1 MTKRLALAVA
11 LSLAIAGCKQPAAT
25 APAVDTPVAA
35 TAKAAP
41 ATPENGAWGVDLA
54 NMDTSIKP
62 GDDFY
67 SYVNGKWNQ
76 RTEIPDDK
84 VEVGGLAALQ
94 DKALVQTK
102 ALLEAAA
109 ADSNAAAGSEVKK
122 LGDWY
127 ATFMDEAALDKAGF
141 APIKPELDAIDAV
154 TTHAQLIDL
163 FARSHGAI
171 GIRPIAIEVEADRN
185 MVGKMRPSIGISGL
199 MLGARD
205 FYLEPAYAPVRQ
217 AQQAHIARLLAIGGF
232 DEAEARAKRVQ
243 DLEIRIARIT
253 LPAAELRDDNKQNN
267 VVVPAEL
274 ARMAP
279 GIDWPKYLAATG
291 VGAPEKVIVPT
302 PSSLKAM
309 AGLATTHSLEA
320 WKDYLRYTTLLATAK
335 YLPKPARDEMFAF
348 YGKQLGGQ
356 QVATPR
362 WQDAILDVGGRG
374 LPLSDP
380 LSKLYVERYVAADA
394 RPKAKAMI
402 DNLVAAFDARLANLE
417 WMAPETRAGAR
428 EKLAKVTLKAIYPD
442 VWNTADGLEVVRGDA
457 IGNARR
463 AAAFRYQDQLKQ
475 LQVYPDRRQFL
486 QPVFLV
492 NAYANTVWNE
502 IVFLAAIV
510 QPPAFDPAADDAVN
524 YGAMGAIIGHEISHL
539 FDDKGRTSDGDG
551 LLRDW
556 WTTQDAQRFTAVA
569 TRLQEQVGAYEPL
582 PGKKVNGPLTL
593 GESIADLAG
602 LVVAHDAY
610 KRSLGGKE
618 APVLDGFT
626 GDQRFFLAYGQ
637 AWRWKGRDAA
647 VDRLLKTDP
656 HPPSAIRPNTVRNID
671 AWYQAFNVQ
680 PGDKLYLKPED
691 RVRPW

>member
-1 MTKRLALAVA
+1 MKISVLALA
-11 LSLAIAGCKQPAAT
+11 LTLAIVGCKQPAAT
-25 APAVDTPVAA
+25 APAADTPVAA
-35 TAKAAP
+35 KPAP
-41 ATPENGAWGVDLA
+41 AKPENGAWGVDLA
-54 NMDTSIKP
+54 NMDTAIKP

-76 RTEIPDDK
+76 RTEIPADK
-84 VEVGGLAALQ
+84 VEVGGLASLQ
-94 DKALVQTK
+94 DKSLQQTK

-109 ADSNAAAGSEVKK
+109 ADTNAAAGSEVKK

-127 ATFMDEAALDKAGF
+127 ATYMDEAALDKAGF

-154 TTHAQLIDL
+154 STHAQLIDL
-163 FARSHGAI
+163 FARTHGAI
-171 GIRPIAIEVEADRN
+171 GLRPIAVAVDADRN
-185 MVGKMRPSIGISGL
+185 MVGKMRPSIETSAVV
-199 MLGARD
+199 LGARE
-205 FYLEPAYAPVRQ
+205 FYLEPAYAPLRQ
-217 AQQAHIARLLAIGGF
+217 AQQAHIARMLKIGGF
-232 DEAEARAKRVQ
+232 DDAEARASRIQ
-243 DLEIRIARIT
+243 DLETRIARLT
-253 LPAAELRDDNKQNN
+253 LPAAELRDDTKKNN
-267 VVVPAEL
+267 VVTVAEL
-274 ARMAP
+274 AKMAP
-279 GIDWPKYLAATG
+279 GMDWPKYIAATG
-291 VGAPEKVIVPT
+291 AGAPDKVIVPT
-302 PSSLKAM
+302 PASLKDM
-309 AGLATTHSLEA
+309 VGLATTHSLEA

-335 YLPKPARDEMFAF
+335 YLPKPARDEVFEF
-348 YGKQLGGQ
+348 YGKQLAGQ
-356 QVATPR
+356 QVPSPR
-362 WQDAILDVGGRG
+362 WQDAIFDVGGQG

-380 LSKLYVERYVAADA
+380 LSKLYVERYVPADA

-402 DNLVAAFDARLANLE
+402 DNLVAAFDARLAKLE

-428 EKLAKVTLKAIYPD
+428 EKLAKVSLKAIYPD

-457 IGNARR
+457 LGNARR
-463 AAAFRYQDQLKQ
+463 AAAFRHKEQMKQ

-492 NAYANTVWNE
+492 NAYANTIWNE

-539 FDDKGRTSDGDG
+539 FDDKGRNSDGDG

-556 WTTQDAQRFTAVA
+556 WTAQDAQRFTAA
-569 TRLQEQVGAYEPL
+569 TRRLQDQVGAYEPL
-582 PGKKVNGPLTL
+582 PGKKVNGALTL

-610 KRSLGGKE
+610 KRSLGGKD
-618 APVLDGFT
+618 APVVDGFT

-637 AWRWKGRDAA
+637 AWRWKGRDAT

-691 RVRPW
+691 RVRLW

>member
-1 MTKRLALAVA
+1 MKISVLALA
-11 LSLAIAGCKQPAAT
+11 LTLAIAGCQQPAAT
-25 APAVDTPVAA
+25 APAAETPVAA
-35 TAKAAP
+35 KPAP
-41 ATPENGAWGVDLA
+41 AKPENGAWGVDLA
-54 NMDTSIKP
+54 NMDTAIKP

-67 SYVNGKWNQ
+67 AYVNGKWNQ

-84 VEVGGLAALQ
+84 VEVGGLASLQ
-94 DKALVQTK
+94 DKALQQTH

-109 ADSNAAAGSEVKK
+109 ADTGAAAGSEVKK
-122 LGDWY
+122 IGDWY
-127 ATFMDEAALDKAGF
+127 ATYMDEAALDKAGF
-141 APIKPELDAIDAV
+141 APIKPELDAIDALS
-154 TTHAQLIDL
+154 THQQLIDL
-163 FARSHGAI
+163 FARTHGAI
-171 GIRPIAIEVEADRN
+171 GLRAITVAVDADRN
-185 MVGKMRPSIGISGL
+185 MVGKMRPSIETSAVV
-199 MLGARD
+199 LGARE
-205 FYLEPAYAPVRQ
+205 FYLEPAYAPLRQ
-217 AQQAHIARLLAIGGF
+217 AQQAHIARMLTIGGF
-232 DEAEARAKRVQ
+232 DDAEARASRIQ
-243 DLEIRIARIT
+243 DLETRIARLT
-253 LPAAELRDDNKQNN
+253 LPAAELRDDTKKNN
-267 VVVPAEL
+267 VVTVAEL
-274 ARMAP
+274 AKMAP

-291 VGAPEKVIVPT
+291 AGAPDKVIVPT
-302 PSSLKAM
+302 PASLKDM
-309 AGLATTHSLEA
+309 ATLVTTHSLEA
-320 WKDYLRYTTLLATAK
+320 WKDYLRYTTLVAVAK
-335 YLPKPARDEMFAF
+335 YLPKPARDEVFAF
-348 YGKQLGGQ
+348 YGKQLAGQ
-356 QVATPR
+356 QVPSPR
-362 WQDAILDVGGRG
+362 WHDAIFDIGGQG

-380 LSKLYVERYVAADA
+380 LSKLYVERYVAAEA

-428 EKLAKVTLKAIYPD
+428 EKLAKVSLKAIYPD

-457 IGNARR
+457 LGNARR
-463 AAAFRYQDQLKQ
+463 AAAFRHKVQMKQ

-492 NAYANTVWNE
+492 NAYANTIWNE

-539 FDDKGRTSDGDG
+539 FDDKGRNSDGDG

-556 WTTQDAQRFTAVA
+556 WTAQDAQRFTAA
-569 TRLQEQVGAYEPL
+569 TRRLQDQVGAYEPL
-582 PGKKVNGPLTL
+582 PGTRVNGALTL

-637 AWRWKGRDAA
+637 AWRWKGRDAT

-656 HPPSAIRPNTVRNID
+656 HPPSAIRPNTVRNVD

-691 RVRPW
+691 RVRLW

>member
-1 MTKRLALAVA
+1 MKRLVLAVA
-11 LSLAIAGCKQPAAT
+11 MSLAIAACKPST
-25 APAVDTPVAA
+25 AP
-35 TAKAAP
+35 AAP
-41 ATPENGAWGVDLA
+41 ATSVTAAKPAAAKPENGAWGIDLS
-54 NMDTSIKP
+54 NMDASIKP

-76 RTEIPDDK
+76 RTVIPDDK

-94 DKALVQTK
+94 DKALAQTK
-102 ALLEAAA
+102 VLLEEAAA
-109 ADSNAAAGSEVKK
+109 DGTAAAGSEVKK

-141 APIKPELDAIDAV
+141 APIKQELDAIDAV
-154 TTHAQLIDL
+154 SSHAQLIDL
-163 FARSHGAI
+163 FARNHGAI
-171 GIRPIAIEVEADRN
+171 GMRPLAVDVDADRN
-185 MVGKMRPSIGISGL
+185 IVGKMRPSIGVSGL
-199 MLGARD
+199 TLGARD

-217 AQQAHIARLLAIGGF
+217 AQLAHIARLLEIGGF
-232 DEAEARAKRVQ
+232 DDAEARAKRVQ
-243 DLEIRIARIT
+243 DLEVRIARLT

-267 VVVPAEL
+267 VVLPAEL
-274 ARMAP
+274 AKMAP
-279 GIDWPKYLAATG
+279 GIDWPKYLEATG
-291 VGAPEKVIVPT
+291 VGTPEKVIVPT

-309 AGLATTHSLEA
+309 AELASTHSLEA
-320 WKDYLRYTTLLATAK
+320 WKDYLRYTTLLGVSR
-335 YLPKPARDEMFAF
+335 YLPKPARDEVFAF

-356 QVATPR
+356 QVPSPR

-380 LSKLYVERYVAADA
+380 LSKLYIERYVPADA

-417 WMAPETRAGAR
+417 WMSPDTRAGAR
-428 EKLAKVTLKAIYPD
+428 EKLAKVSLKAIYPD

-457 IGNARR
+457 MGNARR
-463 AAAFRYQDQLKQ
+463 AAAFKRVEELKQ
-475 LQVYPDRRQFL
+475 LETYPDRRQFL

-502 IVFLAAIV
+502 IVFLAAIA

-556 WTTQDAQRFTAVA
+556 WTAQDAQRFTEVA
-569 TRLQEQVGAYEPL
+569 RRLQDQVGAYEPL
-582 PGKKVNGPLTL
+582 PGKKVNGALTL

-610 KRSLGGKE
+610 KRSLGGKD
-618 APVLDGFT
+618 APVLDGYT
-626 GDQRFFLAYGQ
+626 GDQRFFLSYGQ

-671 AWYQAFNVQ
+671 AWYDAFNVQ
-680 PGDKLYLKPED
+680 PGDKLYLKTED
-691 RVRPW
+691 RVRLW

>member
-1 MTKRLALAVA
+1 MKISVLALA
-11 LSLAIAGCKQPAAT
+11 LTLAIAGCQQPAA
-25 APAVDTPVAA
+25 AAAAAVTPVS
-35 TAKAAP
+35 AKAAP
-41 ATPENGAWGVDLA
+41 DKPENGAWGVGLA
-54 NMDTSIKP
+54 NMDTAIKP

-76 RTEIPDDK
+76 RTEIPADK
-84 VEVGGLAALQ
+84 VEVGGLASLQ
-94 DKALVQTK
+94 DKALQQTR

-109 ADSNAAAGSEVKK
+109 ADTNAAAGSEVKK

-127 ATFMDEAALDKAGF
+127 ATYMDEAALDKAGF
-141 APIKPELDAIDAV
+141 APIKPELDAIDALS
-154 TTHAQLIDL
+154 THQQLIDL
-163 FARSHGAI
+163 FARSHGGIGLRAI
-171 GIRPIAIEVEADRN
+171 TVAVDADRN
-185 MVGKMRPSIGISGL
+185 MVGKMRPSIETSTVV
-199 MLGARD
+199 LGARE
-205 FYLEPAYAPVRQ
+205 FYLEPAYAPLRQ
-217 AQQAHIARLLAIGGF
+217 AQQAHIARMLKLGGF
-232 DEAEARAKRVQ
+232 DDAEARARRIQ
-243 DLEIRIARIT
+243 DLETRIARLT
-253 LPAAELRDDNKQNN
+253 LPAAELRDDTKKNN
-267 VVVPAEL
+267 VVTVAEL
-274 ARMAP
+274 AKMAP

-291 VGAPEKVIVPT
+291 AGAPDKVIVPT
-302 PSSLKAM
+302 PASLKDM
-309 AGLATTHSLEA
+309 ATLVTTHSLEA
-320 WKDYLRYTTLLATAK
+320 WKDYLRYTTLVAVAK
-335 YLPKPARDEMFAF
+335 YLPKPARDEVFAF
-348 YGKQLGGQ
+348 YGRQLAGQ
-356 QVATPR
+356 QVPSPR
-362 WQDAILDVGGRG
+362 WHDAIFDIGGQG

-428 EKLAKVTLKAIYPD
+428 EKLAKVSLKAIYPD
-442 VWNTADGLEVVRGDA
+442 VWNTTDGLEVVRGDA
-457 IGNARR
+457 LGNARR
-463 AAAFRYQDQLKQ
+463 AAAFRHKVQMKQ

-492 NAYANTVWNE
+492 NAYANTIWNE

-539 FDDKGRTSDGDG
+539 FDDKGRNSDGDG

-556 WTTQDAQRFTAVA
+556 WTAQDAQRFTAA
-569 TRLQEQVGAYEPL
+569 TRRLQDQVGAYEPL
-582 PGKKVNGPLTL
+582 PGKRVNGALTL

-610 KRSLGGKE
+610 KRSLGGKQ

-637 AWRWKGRDAA
+637 AWRWKGRDAT

-656 HPPSAIRPNTVRNID
+656 HPPSAIRPNTVRNVD
-671 AWYQAFNVQ
+671 AWYQAFDVQ

-691 RVRPW
+691 RVRLW

>member
-1 MTKRLALAVA
+1 MKISVLALA
-11 LSLAIAGCKQPAAT
+11 LTLAIAGCQQPAAT
-25 APAVDTPVAA
+25 APAAETPVAA
-35 TAKAAP
+35 KPAP
-41 ATPENGAWGVDLA
+41 AKPENGAWGVDLA
-54 NMDTSIKP
+54 NMDTAIKP

-67 SYVNGKWNQ
+67 AYVNGKWNQ

-84 VEVGGLAALQ
+84 VEVGGLASLQ
-94 DKALVQTK
+94 DKALQQTH

-109 ADSNAAAGSEVKK
+109 ADTGAAAGSEVKK
-122 LGDWY
+122 IGDWY
-127 ATFMDEAALDKAGF
+127 ATYMDEAALDKAGF
-141 APIKPELDAIDAV
+141 APIKPELDAIDALS
-154 TTHAQLIDL
+154 THQQLIDL
-163 FARSHGAI
+163 FARTHGGIGLRAI
-171 GIRPIAIEVEADRN
+171 TVAVDADRN
-185 MVGKMRPSIGISGL
+185 MVGKMRPSIETSSVV
-199 MLGARD
+199 LGARE
-205 FYLEPAYAPVRQ
+205 FYLEPAYVPLRQ
-217 AQQAHIARLLAIGGF
+217 AQQAHIARMLTIGGF
-232 DEAEARAKRVQ
+232 DDAETRASRIQ
-243 DLEIRIARIT
+243 DLETRIARLT
-253 LPAAELRDDNKQNN
+253 LPAAELRDDTKKNN
-267 VVVPAEL
+267 VVTVAEL
-274 ARMAP
+274 AKMAP

-291 VGAPEKVIVPT
+291 AGVPDKVIVPT
-302 PSSLKAM
+302 PASLKDM
-309 AGLATTHSLEA
+309 ATLVTTHSLEA
-320 WKDYLRYTTLLATAK
+320 WKDYLRYTTLVAVAK
-335 YLPKPARDEMFAF
+335 YLPKPARDEVFAF
-348 YGKQLGGQ
+348 YGKQLAGQ
-356 QVATPR
+356 QVPSPR
-362 WQDAILDVGGRG
+362 WHDAIFDIGGQG

-380 LSKLYVERYVAADA
+380 LSKLYVERYVAAEA

-428 EKLAKVTLKAIYPD
+428 EKLAKVSLKAIYPD

-457 IGNARR
+457 LGNARR
-463 AAAFRYQDQLKQ
+463 AAAFRHKVQMKQ

-492 NAYANTVWNE
+492 NAYANTIWNE

-539 FDDKGRTSDGDG
+539 FDDKGRNSDGDG

-556 WTTQDAQRFTAVA
+556 WTAQDAQRFTAA
-569 TRLQEQVGAYEPL
+569 TRRLQDQVGAYEPL
-582 PGKKVNGPLTL
+582 PGTRVNGALTL

-637 AWRWKGRDAA
+637 AWRWKGRDAT

-656 HPPSAIRPNTVRNID
+656 HPPSAIRPNTVRNVD

-691 RVRPW
+691 RVRLW

>member
-1 MTKRLALAVA
+1 MKISVLALA
-11 LSLAIAGCKQPAAT
+11 LTLAIAGCQQPAAT
-25 APAVDTPVAA
+25 SHAAETPVAA
-35 TAKAAP
+35 NPAP
-41 ATPENGAWGVDLA
+41 AKPENGAWGVDLA
-54 NMDTSIKP
+54 NMDTAVKP

-84 VEVGGLAALQ
+84 VEVGGLASLQ
-94 DKALVQTK
+94 DKALQQTR

-109 ADSNAAAGSEVKK
+109 ADTNAAAGSEVKK
-122 LGDWY
+122 IGDWY
-127 ATFMDEAALDKAGF
+127 ATYMDEAALDKAGF

-154 TTHAQLIDL
+154 STHQQLIDL
-163 FARSHGAI
+163 FARTHGGIGLRAI
-171 GIRPIAIEVEADRN
+171 TVAVDADRN
-185 MVGKMRPSIGISGL
+185 MVGKMRPSIETSAVV
-199 MLGARD
+199 LGARE
-205 FYLEPAYAPVRQ
+205 FYLEPAYAPLRQ
-217 AQQAHIARLLAIGGF
+217 AQQAHIARMLTIGGF
-232 DEAEARAKRVQ
+232 DDAEARASRIQ
-243 DLEIRIARIT
+243 DLETRIARLT
-253 LPAAELRDDNKQNN
+253 LPAAELRDDTKKNN
-267 VVVPAEL
+267 VVTVAEL
-274 ARMAP
+274 AKMAP

-291 VGAPEKVIVPT
+291 AGAPDKVIVPT
-302 PSSLKAM
+302 PASLKDM
-309 AGLATTHSLEA
+309 ATLVTTHSLEA
-320 WKDYLRYTTLLATAK
+320 WKDYLRYTTLVAVAK
-335 YLPKPARDEMFAF
+335 YLPKPARDEVFEF
-348 YGKQLGGQ
+348 YGKQLAGQ
-356 QVATPR
+356 QVPSPR
-362 WQDAILDVGGRG
+362 WHDAIFDIGGQG

-428 EKLAKVTLKAIYPD
+428 EKLAKVSLKAIYPD

-457 IGNARR
+457 LGNARR
-463 AAAFRYQDQLKQ
+463 AAAFRHKVQMKQ

-492 NAYANTVWNE
+492 NAYANTIWNE

-539 FDDKGRTSDGDG
+539 FDDKGRNSDGDG

-556 WTTQDAQRFTAVA
+556 WTAQDAQRFTAA
-569 TRLQEQVGAYEPL
+569 TRRLQDQVGAYEPL
-582 PGKKVNGPLTL
+582 PGKQVNGALTL

-610 KRSLGGKE
+610 QRSLGGKE

-637 AWRWKGRDAA
+637 AWRWKGRDAT

-656 HPPSAIRPNTVRNID
+656 HPPSAIRPNTVRNVD

-691 RVRPW
+691 RVRLW

>member
-1 MTKRLALAVA
+1 MKISVLALA
-11 LSLAIAGCKQPAAT
+11 LTLAIAGCQQPAAT
-25 APAVDTPVAA
+25 SHAAETPVAA
-35 TAKAAP
+35 NPAP
-41 ATPENGAWGVDLA
+41 AKPENGAWGVDLA
-54 NMDTSIKP
+54 NMDTAIKP

-84 VEVGGLAALQ
+84 VEVGGLASLQ
-94 DKALVQTK
+94 DKALQQTR

-109 ADSNAAAGSEVKK
+109 ADTNAAAGSEVKK
-122 LGDWY
+122 IGDWY
-127 ATFMDEAALDKAGF
+127 ATYMDEAALDKAGF

-154 TTHAQLIDL
+154 STHQQLIDL
-163 FARSHGAI
+163 FARTHGGIGLRAI
-171 GIRPIAIEVEADRN
+171 TVAVDADRN
-185 MVGKMRPSIGISGL
+185 MVGKMRPSIETSAVV
-199 MLGARD
+199 LGARE
-205 FYLEPAYAPVRQ
+205 FYLEPAYAPLRQ
-217 AQQAHIARLLAIGGF
+217 AQQAHIARMLTIGGF
-232 DEAEARAKRVQ
+232 DDAEARASRIQ
-243 DLEIRIARIT
+243 DLETRIARLT
-253 LPAAELRDDNKQNN
+253 LPAAELRDDTKKNN
-267 VVVPAEL
+267 VVTVAEL
-274 ARMAP
+274 AKMAP

-291 VGAPEKVIVPT
+291 AGAPDKVIVPT
-302 PSSLKAM
+302 PASLKDM
-309 AGLATTHSLEA
+309 ATLVTTHSLEA
-320 WKDYLRYTTLLATAK
+320 WKDYLRYTTLVAVAK
-335 YLPKPARDEMFAF
+335 YLPKPARDEVFEF
-348 YGKQLGGQ
+348 YGKQLAGQ
-356 QVATPR
+356 QVPSPR
-362 WQDAILDVGGRG
+362 WHDAIFDIGGQG

-428 EKLAKVTLKAIYPD
+428 EKLAKVSLKAIYPD

-457 IGNARR
+457 LGNARR
-463 AAAFRYQDQLKQ
+463 AAAFRHKVQMKQ

-492 NAYANTVWNE
+492 NAYANTIWNE

-539 FDDKGRTSDGDG
+539 FDDKGRNSDGDG

-556 WTTQDAQRFTAVA
+556 WTAQDAQRFTAA
-569 TRLQEQVGAYEPL
+569 TRRLQDQVGAYEPL
-582 PGKKVNGPLTL
+582 PGKQVNGALTL

-610 KRSLGGKE
+610 QRSLGGKE

-637 AWRWKGRDAA
+637 AWRWKGRDAT

-656 HPPSAIRPNTVRNID
+656 HPPSAIRPNTVRNVD

-691 RVRPW
+691 RVRLW

>member
-1 MTKRLALAVA
+1 MKISVLALA
-11 LSLAIAGCKQPAAT
+11 LTLAIAGCQQPAAT
-25 APAVDTPVAA
+25 APAPETPVAA
-35 TAKAAP
+35 KPAP
-41 ATPENGAWGVDLA
+41 AKPENGAWGVDLA
-54 NMDTSIKP
+54 NMDTAIKP

-67 SYVNGKWNQ
+67 AYVNGKWNQ

-84 VEVGGLAALQ
+84 VEVGGLASLQ
-94 DKALVQTK
+94 DKALQQTH

-109 ADSNAAAGSEVKK
+109 ADTSAAAGSEVKK
-122 LGDWY
+122 IGDWY
-127 ATFMDEAALDKAGF
+127 ATYMDEAALDKAGF

-154 TTHAQLIDL
+154 STHQQLIDL
-163 FARSHGAI
+163 FARTHGAI
-171 GIRPIAIEVEADRN
+171 GLRAITVAVDADRN
-185 MVGKMRPSIGISGL
+185 MVGKMRPSIETSAVV
-199 MLGARD
+199 LGARE
-205 FYLEPAYAPVRQ
+205 FYLEPAYAPLRQ
-217 AQQAHIARLLAIGGF
+217 AQQAHIARMLTIGGF
-232 DEAEARAKRVQ
+232 DDAEARASRIQ
-243 DLEIRIARIT
+243 DLETRIARLT
-253 LPAAELRDDNKQNN
+253 LPAAELRDDTKKNN
-267 VVVPAEL
+267 VVTVAEL
-274 ARMAP
+274 AKMAP

-291 VGAPEKVIVPT
+291 AGAPDKVIVPT
-302 PSSLKAM
+302 PASLKDM
-309 AGLATTHSLEA
+309 ATLVTTHSLEA
-320 WKDYLRYTTLLATAK
+320 WKDYLRYTTLVAVAK
-335 YLPKPARDEMFAF
+335 YLPKPARDEVFAF
-348 YGKQLGGQ
+348 YGKQLAGQ
-356 QVATPR
+356 QVPSPR
-362 WQDAILDVGGRG
+362 WHDAIFDIGGQG

-428 EKLAKVTLKAIYPD
+428 EKLAKVSLKAIYPD

-457 IGNARR
+457 LGNARR
-463 AAAFRYQDQLKQ
+463 AAAFRHKVQMKQ

-492 NAYANTVWNE
+492 NAYANTIWNE

-539 FDDKGRTSDGDG
+539 FDDKGRNSDGDG

-556 WTTQDAQRFTAVA
+556 WTAQDAQRFTAA
-569 TRLQEQVGAYEPL
+569 TRRLQDQVGAYEPL
-582 PGKKVNGPLTL
+582 PGTRVNGALTL

-637 AWRWKGRDAA
+637 AWRWKGRDAT

-656 HPPSAIRPNTVRNID
+656 HPPSAIRPNTVRNVD

-691 RVRPW
+691 RVRLW

>member
-1 MTKRLALAVA
+1 MKISVLALA
-11 LSLAIAGCKQPAAT
+11 LTLAIAGCKQPAAASP
-25 APAVDTPVAA
+25 APETPVAA
-35 TAKAAP
+35 KPAP
-41 ATPENGAWGVDLA
+41 AKPENGAWGVDLA
-54 NMDTSIKP
+54 NMDTAIKP

-76 RTEIPDDK
+76 RTEIPADK
-84 VEVGGLAALQ
+84 VEVGGLASLQ
-94 DKALVQTK
+94 DKALQQTR

-109 ADSNAAAGSEVKK
+109 ADANATAGSEVKK

-127 ATFMDEAALDKAGF
+127 ATYMDEAALDKAGF

-154 TTHAQLIDL
+154 STHQQLIDL
-163 FARSHGAI
+163 FARTHGGIGLRAI
-171 GIRPIAIEVEADRN
+171 TVAVDADRN
-185 MVGKMRPSIGISGL
+185 MVGKMRPSIETSAVV
-199 MLGARD
+199 LGARE
-205 FYLEPAYAPVRQ
+205 FYLEPAYAPLRQ
-217 AQQAHIARLLAIGGF
+217 AQQAHIARMLTIGGF
-232 DEAEARAKRVQ
+232 DDAEARASRIQ
-243 DLEIRIARIT
+243 DLETRIARLT
-253 LPAAELRDDNKQNN
+253 LPAAELRDDTKKNN
-267 VVVPAEL
+267 VVTVAEL
-274 ARMAP
+274 AKMAP

-291 VGAPEKVIVPT
+291 AGAPDKVIVPT
-302 PSSLKAM
+302 PASLKDM
-309 AGLATTHSLEA
+309 ATLVTTHSLEA
-320 WKDYLRYTTLLATAK
+320 WKDYLRYTTLVAVAK
-335 YLPKPARDEMFAF
+335 YLPKPARDEVFEF
-348 YGKQLGGQ
+348 YGKQLAGQ
-356 QVATPR
+356 QVPSPR
-362 WQDAILDVGGRG
+362 WHDAIFDIGGQG

-428 EKLAKVTLKAIYPD
+428 EKLAKVSLKAIYPD
-442 VWNTADGLEVVRGDA
+442 AWNTADGLEVVRGDA
-457 IGNARR
+457 LGNARR
-463 AAAFRYQDQLKQ
+463 AAAFRHKEQMKQ

-492 NAYANTVWNE
+492 NAYANTIWNE

-539 FDDKGRTSDGDG
+539 FDDKGRNSDGDG

-556 WTTQDAQRFTAVA
+556 WTAQDAQRFTAA
-569 TRLQEQVGAYEPL
+569 TRRLQDQVGAYEPL
-582 PGKKVNGPLTL
+582 PGTRVNGALTL

-610 KRSLGGKE
+610 KRSLAGKE

-637 AWRWKGRDAA
+637 AWRWKGRDAT

-680 PGDKLYLKPED
+680 PDDKLYLKPED
-691 RVRPW
+691 RVRLW